1 MVSPFAAKS
10 QIFWYAGMMISL
22 SVSFLW
28 LLALAAAAVH
38 AQDGGRTLGNGL
50 RMAVAF
56 ALVLPAALWLSPQ
69 PNWIGVLLALG
80 VFWRLI
86 TGSLPRVGGVLG
98 GASAALATALQI
110 AAGAVP
116 WLAVGLTVVAL
127 VCAFAWGGNR
137 DGGMRRREALLV
149 GIAILLPPVA
159 LLGDILFGWQSA
171 AVLGQG
177 AADLSAPAP
186 PAWAIAVLGLAL
198 LAGLLK
204 GLWVRR

>member
-1 MVSPFAAKS
+1 MMV
-10 QIFWYAGMMISL
+10 SL

-38 AQDGGRTLGNGL
+38 AQDGRRTLGNGL
-50 RMAVAF
+50 RMAAAF
-56 ALVLPAALWLSPQ
+56 VLVTPAALWLSPQ
-69 PNWIGVLLALG
+69 PNWIGVLMALG

-86 TGSLPRVGGVLG
+86 AGPLPRIGGVLG
-98 GASAALATALQI
+98 GASAALAAALQI
-110 AAGAVP
+110 AAGAAP
-116 WLAVGLTVVAL
+116 WLAIGLTIVAL
-127 VCAFAWGGNR
+127 GGAFWWGGNR
-137 DGGMRRREALLV
+137 DSGMRRREALLV

-177 AADLSAPAP
+177 AVDLSASAP
-186 PAWAIAVLGLAL
+186 PAWAIAVLALAL
-198 LAGLLK
+198 LAGLMK